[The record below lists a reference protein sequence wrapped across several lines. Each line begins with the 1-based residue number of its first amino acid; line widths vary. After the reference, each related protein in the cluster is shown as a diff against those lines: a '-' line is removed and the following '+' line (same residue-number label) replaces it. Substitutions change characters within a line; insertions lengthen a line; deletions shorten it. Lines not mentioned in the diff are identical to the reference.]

1 MPKNLTNPIT
11 MGEVAN
17 LTQKYRIIH
26 VNEVTVKHIGTW
38 AIPQTNIPHD
48 IEDYMLN
55 DRKELKQ

>member
-26 VNEVTVKHIGTW
+26 VNEVTVKHVGTW
-38 AIPQTNIPHD
+38 AIPQANIPPTTSK
-48 IEDYMLN
+48 IICLTTERN
-55 DRKELKQ
+55 

>member
-26 VNEVTVKHIGTW
+26 VNEVTVKHVGTW
-38 AIPQTNIPHD
+38 AIPQANIPPRHRRL
-48 IEDYMLN
+48 YA
-55 DRKELKQ
+55 